1 MVVNNT
7 AYQFV
12 GSKLRVEIFLKKGE
26 DKKEAVLK

>member
-12 GSKLRVEIFLKKGE
+12 GSKLEVEIFWKKGE
-26 DKKEAVLK
+26 DKKEVVLK